1 MSDYPT
7 FPKIPRLYRNIT
19 ITEKIDG
26 TNGLIEI
33 THYTSNLNDNLLPEP
48 PPSGAV
54 IWGEYMLRA
63 GSRTRWL
70 SPGKDT
76 DNFGFAAWVAANAE
90 ELTKLGPGHHYGE
103 WWGRG
108 IQRTYGLTERR
119 FSLFNTYRWSDPTIR
134 PACCHVVPVL
144 YSGLF
149 SAGQLLVQLGR
160 LARDGSH
167 AAPGYMNP
175 EGIIIFHEAA
185 NIPFK
190 LAFNDDAKG

>member
-1 MSDYPT
+1 MSDYPA
-7 FPKIPRLYRNIT
+7 FPKIPRLHRNIT

-26 TNGLIEI
+26 TNALIEI
-33 THYTSNLNDNLLPEP
+33 THYTSNLDDNLLPEP
-48 PPSGAV
+48 PPSGAIV
-54 IWGEYMLRA
+54 CGEYMLRA

-108 IQRTYGLTERR
+108 IQRTYGLPERR
-119 FSLFNTYRWSDPTIR
+119 FSLFNTHRWSDPAVR
-134 PACCHVVPVL
+134 PSCCHVVPVL

-149 SAGQLLVQLGR
+149 SMPEVLLQFDR
-160 LARDGSH
+160 LEREGSH

-190 LAFNDDAKG
+190 LTFNDDAKG